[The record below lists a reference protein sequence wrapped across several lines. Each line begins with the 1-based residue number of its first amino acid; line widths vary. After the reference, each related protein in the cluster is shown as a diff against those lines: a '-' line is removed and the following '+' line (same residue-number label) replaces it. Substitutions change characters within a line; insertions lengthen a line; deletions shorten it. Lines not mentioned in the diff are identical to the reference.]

1 MIQIGYTNDCCVYV
15 KVLVDGSYIYL
26 LLYVD
31 DMLIATKRMCEDDKL
46 KSLLHKEFD
55 IKDLGATNKIMSIEI
70 RRDREERK
78 LWLSQKNYIRK
89 VLERFNMQDAKSIS
103 TPLANHLDCLGVNA
117 KRMRRNSKKCQR
129 SHMQVLLG
137 V

>member
-78 LWLSQKNYIRK
+78 LWLS
-89 VLERFNMQDAKSIS
+89 
-103 TPLANHLDCLGVNA
+103 
-117 KRMRRNSKKCQR
+117 
-129 SHMQVLLG
+129 
-137 V
+137 

>member
-1 MIQIGYTNDCCVYV
+1 MKTTFLHGNSGEEIFMEQLEGFRQLGIENLVCRLTKSLYRLKQSPRQWNKRFDSYMIRIGYTNYCCVYV

-31 DMLIATKRMCEDDKL
+31 DMLIATKRMCKDDNL

-78 LWLSQKNYIRK
+78 LWLS
-89 VLERFNMQDAKSIS
+89 
-103 TPLANHLDCLGVNA
+103 
-117 KRMRRNSKKCQR
+117 
-129 SHMQVLLG
+129 
-137 V
+137 

>member
-1 MIQIGYTNDCCVYV
+1 MKTTFLHGNSGEEIFMEQLEGFRQLGIENLVCRLTKSLYRLKQSPRQWNKRFDSYMIQIGYTNDCCVYV

-31 DMLIATKRMCEDDKL
+31 DMLIATKRMCKDDNL

-78 LWLSQKNYIRK
+78 LWLS
-89 VLERFNMQDAKSIS
+89 
-103 TPLANHLDCLGVNA
+103 
-117 KRMRRNSKKCQR
+117 
-129 SHMQVLLG
+129 
-137 V
+137 